1 MAEHND
7 FGKLGEKLAADYL
20 TQKGYRIVATN
31 WHHGHEEIDI
41 VAYDGDELVVV
52 EVKTRQ
58 SRNYG
63 DPEIAVSKSKQR
75 SIIRVAE
82 AYIIENDLNV
92 QTRFDVISIV
102 ANQYEQT
109 IEHIE
114 DAFYPT
120 LK

>member
-1 MAEHND
+1 MSEHND
-7 FGKLGEKLAADYL
+7 FGKLGEQMAADYL
-20 TQKGYRIVATN
+20 TGKGYRIVATN

-58 SRNYG
+58 TRNYG
-63 DPEIAVSKSKQR
+63 DPETAVSKSKQR

-92 QTRFDVISIV
+92 QTRFDVVSIV
-102 ANQYEQT
+102 VNQHEQT

-120 LK
+120 LR